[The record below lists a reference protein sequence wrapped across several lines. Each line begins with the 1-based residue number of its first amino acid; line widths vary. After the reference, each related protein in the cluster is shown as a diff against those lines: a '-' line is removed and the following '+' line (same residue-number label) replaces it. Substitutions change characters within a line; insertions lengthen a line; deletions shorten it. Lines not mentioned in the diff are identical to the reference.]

1 VRLGERRWPVP
12 DGISRQRSE
21 TLAMASTKPSI
32 ARLGFRKAGEPLVGL
47 EPLRLR
53 EKREPVLV
61 GFPAV
66 WARRCFTALSCLVLV
81 VGGLLWS
88 QFGVR

>member
-1 VRLGERRWPVP
+1 
-12 DGISRQRSE
+12 
-21 TLAMASTKPSI
+21 MASSKPSI

-53 EKREPVLV
+53 EKRESVLA
-61 GFPAV
+61 GLPAV
-66 WARRCFTALSCLVLV
+66 WARRCFTALSGLVLV
-81 VGGLLWS
+81 VGGLLWN